1 MSKEDKKLAEAMRI
15 FEALSNVD
23 EELLARSE
31 ASAEAIPIGKPST
44 RKKSVKKTRPIW
56 YYGKA
61 LAACFCLVVCGVAL
75 WSVSRSLPKSTESA
89 CDTAV
94 NFELAAE
101 DAAEAEEMPVEGEC
115 AAAVAEQSAVTSGAG
130 ALDSGNSSG
139 SSAEK
144 EEGSASIQEEAALE
158 EKTEEGL
165 EDLHQNIND
174 AVKESCLNDS
184 REVITEVEAR
194 ATAELGDYI
203 PTVIPAGY
211 VFESARRMD
220 DPETNESMDIML
232 CWTKGM
238 DSISIYIA
246 KVDVESVTTVDI
258 SKPETYDVHLYGI
271 PYAETVPEA
280 YRSSFNDPIFAED
293 DFSMEIVE
301 SRLKI
306 VSDQGDTDTPRGNFA
321 VLYENG
327 ILVEFSGRGDVESIY
342 EMMKSIQ

>member
-1 MSKEDKKLAEAMRI
+1 MSKEDKKLAEAIRI

-31 ASAEAIPIGKPST
+31 ESAEAIPVGKSSAG
-44 RKKSVKKTRPIW
+44 KKSVKKTRPIW

-75 WSVSRSLPKSTESA
+75 WSVSRSLPQSTESA

-94 NFELAAE
+94 NVEMAVADAAAE
-101 DAAEAEEMPVEGEC
+101 EVAEAEEKPVEGEY
-115 AAAVAEQSAVTSGAG
+115 AAAVTEQSAVTSGAG
-130 ALDSGNSSG
+130 EQNDGNSSG

-144 EEGSASIQEEAALE
+144 A
-158 EKTEEGL
+158 EEGL
-165 EDLHQNIND
+165 EDLQHNISS
-174 AVKESCLNDS
+174 AVTESCVSDS
-184 REVITEVEAR
+184 REVITEAEAR
-194 ATAELGDYI
+194 ATEELGDYI

-211 VFESARRMD
+211 VFESARRMND
-220 DPETNESMDIML
+220 LQTGEPMDIML
-232 CWTKGM
+232 CWTAGM
-238 DSISIYIA
+238 DSISIYITRVDA
-246 KVDVESVTTVDI
+246 KSVTTVDI
-258 SKPETYDVHLYGI
+258 SKPETYDVHLYEI

-280 YRSSFNDPIFAED
+280 YRSSFNDPVFAED

-301 SRLKI
+301 SRLQV

-321 VLYENG
+321 VLYGNG
-327 ILVEFSGRGDVESIY
+327 ILVEFSGRGEVESIY